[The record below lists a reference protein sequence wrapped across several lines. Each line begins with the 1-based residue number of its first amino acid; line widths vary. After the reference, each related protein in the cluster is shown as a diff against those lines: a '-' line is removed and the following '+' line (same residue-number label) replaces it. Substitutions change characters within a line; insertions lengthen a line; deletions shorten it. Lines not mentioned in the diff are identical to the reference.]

1 MMNIAFTLFR
11 FKNQLSSFFASTSTA
26 HKMAE
31 VFLKPRR
38 SEMKDWELRAELKGE
53 RFNLSDDIS
62 AIRWSAAPEL
72 AIHKQILLVHGWE
85 SRATHMYG
93 LVDGLLTLGYHVV
106 ALDMPGHG
114 RSPGKSSNAHLF
126 AQTVLLAEQTLGDF
140 SVIIGHSMGASATS
154 IAVGNGLKPEK
165 MILIS
170 GPSSI
175 ENSIRHFTSLIGFN
189 KRTSDHFIGKISQY
203 VGVPFHQL
211 DATNLL
217 QECRIPTLLIHD
229 ESDNEVLPSESKRLV
244 AVLQNAHLMT
254 TQGFGHRKILKAQPV
269 LKAITDFVANEAQFL
284 PSAKSK

>member
-11 FKNQLSSFFASTSTA
+11 LKNQLNSFFASARTA
-26 HKMAE
+26 HKMAD
-31 VFLKPRR
+31 VFLKPKR
-38 SEMKDWELRAELKGE
+38 SEVKDWELRAELKGE
-53 RFNLSDDIS
+53 RFNLSDEVS
-62 AIRWSAAPEL
+62 AIRWSATAEKT
-72 AIHKQILLVHGWE
+72 IDKQILLVHGWE

-93 LVDGLLTLGYHVV
+93 FVDGLLAQGYSVV

-114 RSPGKSSNAHLF
+114 RSPGQSSNAHLF
-126 AQTVLLAEQTLGDF
+126 AQTVLLAEKTLGDF

-154 IAVGNGLKPEK
+154 IAVGNGLAPQK

-175 ENSIRHFTSLIGFN
+175 ENSIRHFTRIIGFN
-189 KRTSDHFIGKISQY
+189 KRTSDHFIGKIAQY

-217 QECRIPTLLIHD
+217 KECEIPTLLIHD
-229 ESDNEVLPSESKRLV
+229 ESDKEVLHSESKRLEN
-244 AVLQNAHLMT
+244 VLQNSHLMT

-269 LKAITDFVANEAQFL
+269 LQAIADFVANESHFL
-284 PSAKSK
+284 PGAKSK